1 MYFHALDYS
10 LQVIILQKGGYIL
23 NTAGNNSLYN
33 IPFDQY
39 QRYKTTSLIIENY
52 KNDSE
57 NVSILEI
64 GANEHKN
71 LEKF

>member
-1 MYFHALDYS
+1 M
-10 LQVIILQKGGYIL
+10 